1 MCRQHLLKD
10 VIKSDD
16 RKNFPNYLE
25 GKKGYLSEF
34 NLKSKYYVIDIFKDH
49 QIYLVLAENLIK
61 IKIINSLLSYVL
73 TKSSSKTAN
82 KELWKA

>member
-10 VIKSDD
+10 VIKFDD
-16 RKNFPNYLE
+16 RKKFPNYLE

-34 NLKSKYYVIDIFKDH
+34 NLKSKYYVIDKFKDH
-49 QIYLVLAENLIK
+49 QIYLVSAENLIR
-61 IKIINSLLSYVL
+61 IQIINSLLSYVL
-73 TKSSSKTAN
+73 IKISSKTAH